1 MNGRLKKNLGLWA
14 LPLAC
19 LFLFN
24 PDIAVVD
31 LLPDVFGYII
41 LYFALEQYAEI
52 STKIADAR
60 ELFKKAIYVN
70 AIKLVTVF
78 IIFGMVIDSEMPVT
92 LLLFAFV
99 MGILDLVFIIP
110 GYLKLFNGILYTGER
125 VDGEYILGRKLKKMI
140 PVPDG
145 ASEARVRIINF
156 INSRRQRKNRYIQSR
171 TEKLRSF
178 TLVFLFVKVACTIL
192 PEASSLLNYRD
203 SSAHVNYYDF
213 VYLFRMVGIIIVLI
227 VGGIWMVKMFGYIL
241 GLTRHRPTMDK
252 LEGQYREEIL
262 PNKAYHMKK
271 RVFRTLLIASASVI
285 FALDLYFDMYN
296 VTPDL
301 IVGIIMI
308 ATALYARK
316 YLKEWKLLLGFSAL
330 LTAVSG
336 YATYKQFYF
345 FENFNAEKIY
355 RDADDYNAFMEMFKS
370 NILEGIVFVL
380 FTAALMYVLRCV
392 ILRTTGL
399 TKPESSQYEQE
410 MSRAVHSELTRRLIS
425 PVIFAAISA
434 ALNAAH
440 IYSVS
445 RSLTERFGAGWLINI
460 GFCIAYSASVIFA
473 AFDIYHN
480 MDFSR
485 LTEE

>member
-1 MNGRLKKNLGLWA
+1 
-14 LPLAC
+14 
-19 LFLFN
+19 
-24 PDIAVVD
+24 
-31 LLPDVFGYII
+31 
-41 LYFALEQYAEI
+41 
-52 STKIADAR
+52 
-60 ELFKKAIYVN
+60 
-70 AIKLVTVF
+70 
-78 IIFGMVIDSEMPVT
+78 
-92 LLLFAFV
+92 
-99 MGILDLVFIIP
+99 
-110 GYLKLFNGILYTGER
+110 
-125 VDGEYILGRKLKKMI
+125 
-140 PVPDG
+140 
-145 ASEARVRIINF
+145 
-156 INSRRQRKNRYIQSR
+156 
-171 TEKLRSF
+171 
-178 TLVFLFVKVACTIL
+178 
-192 PEASSLLNYRD
+192 
-203 SSAHVNYYDF
+203 
-213 VYLFRMVGIIIVLI
+213 
-227 VGGIWMVKMFGYIL
+227 
-241 GLTRHRPTMDK
+241 
-252 LEGQYREEIL
+252 
-262 PNKAYHMKK
+262 MKK

-370 NILEGIVFVL
+370 NILEGVVFVL

-425 PVIFAAISA
+425 PVIFAAVSA